1 MGNTAEQIVGLAQH
15 INKGG
20 ENPSTVVVEHP
31 WQKTL
36 VQLVPSLK
44 SVQIEVTPHAG
55 DLLTDDEVCVPDVYR
70 KRNSYNAG
78 WERLEKVKKGGT
90 PLLARDSFSSEK
102 SDLIMMF
109 KSQRFTHPGEP
120 KRMDAHR
127 FVRERKYHKA
137 ALQLARQ
144 GLRIVRIGGP
154 EQPRMPMHPN
164 ISDLAGVD
172 KLLAG
177 DLDALNSS
185 RAALFTDSG
194 LWPVSVGMGKPT
206 LVADV
211 VSDLGTYTR
220 IPFVPFL
227 YRRVGEHRTDVF
239 GWAQGPYT
247 TLIRKRRICL
257 GTVCLFIPVSKK
269 QLIAGVV
276 DILMRGKE

>member
-1 MGNTAEQIVGLAQH
+1 M
-15 INKGG
+15 
-20 ENPSTVVVEHP
+20 EHP

-36 VQLVPSLK
+36 VRLIPSLK
-44 SVQIEVTPHAG
+44 SVQIEVTPDAG
-55 DLLTDDEVCVPDVYR
+55 DLLTNDEVCVPDVYR

-78 WERLEKVKKGGT
+78 WERLEKVKKGAAAAA
-90 PLLARDSFSSEK
+90 PLLAWDSFSPK
-102 SDLIMMF
+102 KYDLILMF
-109 KSQRFTHPGEP
+109 KSQRFAHPGEP
-120 KRMDAHR
+120 KGFDAHR
-127 FVRERKYHKA
+127 FVRESKYHKA

-164 ISDLAGVD
+164 ITDLAGLN

-194 LWPVSVGMGKPT
+194 LWPISVGMCKPT

-211 VSDLGTYTR
+211 VSDLGAYSR

-227 YRRVGEHRTDVF
+227 YWRVGEHRTDVF
-239 GWAQGPYT
+239 GWAQSPYT

-257 GTVCLFIPVSKK
+257 GAVCFFIPVSKK

-276 DILMRGKE
+276 DILMREKE